1 MSKRKQ
7 KRDQRQLVAELVRF
21 LRTGKRESITV
32 QEYFEITELRRHW
45 TEEEKNLLYSGLKR
59 TNALSVS
66 TSHHTKEITVRDTD
80 ARSERVINVT
90 YTRMEV
96 ALLV

>member
-32 QEYFEITELRRHW
+32 QEYLELTEPRKHW
-45 TEEEKNLLYSGLKR
+45 TEEEKNLLYSGLQR
-59 TNALSVS
+59 TKALTIS
-66 TSHHTKEITVRDTD
+66 TSQHEKPITIRDTGERID
-80 ARSERVINVT
+80 RVIKVT
-90 YTRMEV
+90 YTRIEV